1 MADTTPPL
9 SELVS
14 WLYGMHKASASMYDA
29 VKSYAENAEGFYAD
43 ELKKAVY
50 ATERSGADIYTA
62 ISDIAGSTKN
72 PPFQKFLSEYLTTV
86 KTSGNPEWYLK
97 KKLEELRVEEKT
109 AEEKRASSLSVFAEI
124 FVSVF
129 VAGILFAVI
138 VFLIL
143 GIMSGGSPL
152 PLGAVVYGIL
162 PLGTAGF
169 LLALDILCPSP
180 EQQDKR
186 PGRKTVQTA
195 DKMTEGKAAQKS
207 HQYPEKT
214 SEELSSEEQT
224 IRKKLVRYDKH
235 LRARQFL
242 QSPAAELL
250 KKPHLIFV
258 FSAPAAAF
266 AGILLFFSAHI
277 PFRFILPSVFLVCF
291 TPYAVLSLI
300 QRKKRSEAE
309 AEFPSVCRII
319 SSAADR
325 GLPLSK
331 CLAAAAKENSG
342 VLKKE
347 LTATVRDISFG
358 GGVYQSLFRFAE
370 RLSFPSAKRTVLF
383 AAETG
388 HYSGDISLPFQTG
401 ADDAAHSLS
410 LRTGQKSGMQLYVL
424 IMYISYSVFIF
435 VQFILSGVFIEAV
448 SAANTAADTGM
459 YLGILTDAV
468 LIHGICC
475 GLAAGKMSGGGI
487 SSGILHACVL
497 LAAGLAASIAAWI
510 L

>member
-186 PGRKTVQTA
+186 LGRKTVQTA

-224 IRKKLVRYDKH
+224 IRK
-235 LRARQFL
+235 
-242 QSPAAELL
+242 
-250 KKPHLIFV
+250 
-258 FSAPAAAF
+258 
-266 AGILLFFSAHI
+266 
-277 PFRFILPSVFLVCF
+277 
-291 TPYAVLSLI
+291 
-300 QRKKRSEAE
+300 
-309 AEFPSVCRII
+309 
-319 SSAADR
+319 
-325 GLPLSK
+325 
-331 CLAAAAKENSG
+331 NS
-342 VLKKE
+342 
-347 LTATVRDISFG
+347 
-358 GGVYQSLFRFAE
+358 
-370 RLSFPSAKRTVLF
+370 
-383 AAETG
+383 
-388 HYSGDISLPFQTG
+388 
-401 ADDAAHSLS
+401 
-410 LRTGQKSGMQLYVL
+410 
-424 IMYISYSVFIF
+424 
-435 VQFILSGVFIEAV
+435 
-448 SAANTAADTGM
+448 
-459 YLGILTDAV
+459 
-468 LIHGICC
+468 
-475 GLAAGKMSGGGI
+475 
-487 SSGILHACVL
+487 
-497 LAAGLAASIAAWI
+497 
-510 L
+510 